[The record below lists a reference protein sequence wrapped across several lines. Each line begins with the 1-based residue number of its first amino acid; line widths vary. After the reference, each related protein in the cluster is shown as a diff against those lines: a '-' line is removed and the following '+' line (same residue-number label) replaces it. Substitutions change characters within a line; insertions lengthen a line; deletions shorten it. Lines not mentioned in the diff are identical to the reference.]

1 MTDEIQWK
9 FWPYNEEAIREAEE
23 YITVL
28 LQSGQSNIELLRTH
42 NEVDKKMLYYLWM
55 SKDIQLKLKRKM
67 TYPLRIT
74 KDATDDFF
82 VKMESEKKKAST
94 YWDTYDGQNAHYEIC
109 YKKWGYI
116 VIAVQKQPTEWRK
129 KAAWWYWIS
138 LMRNE
143 APDFYDYCLENLKKY
158 ED

>member
-1 MTDEIQWK
+1 MQTIQRK

-23 YITVL
+23 YVTAL

-42 NEVDKKMLYYLWM
+42 NEVEKRMLYYFWM

-82 VKMESEKKKAST
+82 ALFENNKKKWLS
-94 YWDTYDGQNAHYEIC
+94 YGDVMDDTYEVC
-109 YKKWGYI
+109 YNKGNYL
-116 VIAVQKQPTEWRK
+116 VIGLQKVRRDKRDKP
-129 KAAWWYWIS
+129 AWWYWIS

-143 APDFYDYCLENLKKY
+143 APDFYDYCLKNLKKY